1 MSGMVCIKYCRRI
14 FAKSLK
20 VIAISDTHG
29 YHDQLSLPSGD
40 VLIHAGD
47 VSSRGSKQE
56 VQDFLQWFSDLNYE
70 HKIFIAGNHDFFFE
84 RADSDMITSI
94 IPDNVIYLNDSGI
107 SIGGLNIWGSPVTPW
122 FFNWA
127 FNRHRGADIKKHWKL
142 IPQNTDILITH
153 GPVYG
158 VLDRTIHGQRVGCE
172 VLKDAIDVIKPKV
185 HICGHIHESYGQVQT
200 MDTLYINASV
210 LDVQYRLVN
219 DAVLFEI

>member
-1 MSGMVCIKYCRRI
+1 M
-14 FAKSLK
+14 K

-29 YHDQLSLPSGD
+29 YHHQLSLPSGD

-47 VSSRGSKQE
+47 VSSQGSKQE

-127 FNRHRGADIKKHWKL
+127 FNRHRGADIKKHWKF

-172 VLKDAIDVIKPKV
+172 VLKDATDLIKPKV
-185 HICGHIHESYGQVQT
+185 HICGHIHEAYGQVQT

>member
-1 MSGMVCIKYCRRI
+1 M
-14 FAKSLK
+14 K

-29 YHDQLSLPSGD
+29 YHDLLTLPSGD

-47 VSSRGSKQE
+47 VSSQGSKQE

-122 FFNWA
+122 FFDWA

-172 VLKDAIDVIKPKV
+172 VLKDATEVIKPKV

>member
-1 MSGMVCIKYCRRI
+1 
-14 FAKSLK
+14 LK

-29 YHDQLSLPSGD
+29 YHDLLTLPSGD

-47 VSSRGSKQE
+47 VSSQGSKQE

-122 FFNWA
+122 FFDWA

-172 VLKDAIDVIKPKV
+172 VLKDATEVIKPKV

>member
-1 MSGMVCIKYCRRI
+1 M
-14 FAKSLK
+14 K

-29 YHDQLSLPSGD
+29 YHHQLSLPSGD

-47 VSSRGSKQE
+47 VSSQGSKQE

-127 FNRHRGADIKKHWKL
+127 FNRHRGADIKKHWKF

-172 VLKDAIDVIKPKV
+172 VLKEAIQVIKPKI

>member
-1 MSGMVCIKYCRRI
+1 M
-14 FAKSLK
+14 K

-29 YHDQLSLPSGD
+29 YHHQLSLPSGD

-47 VSSRGSKQE
+47 VSSRGNKQE

-107 SIGGLNIWGSPVTPW
+107 SIGGFNIWGSPVTPW
-122 FFNWA
+122 FFDWA
-127 FNRHRGADIKKHWKL
+127 FNRHRGADIKKHWDL
-142 IPQNTDILITH
+142 IPQNIDILITH

-210 LDVQYRLVN
+210 LDVRYTLVN

>member
-1 MSGMVCIKYCRRI
+1 M
-14 FAKSLK
+14 K

-47 VSSRGSKQE
+47 VSSRGNKQE

-107 SIGGLNIWGSPVTPW
+107 SIGGFNIWGSPVTPW
-122 FFNWA
+122 FFDWA
-127 FNRHRGADIKKHWKL
+127 FNRHRGADIKKHWDL
-142 IPQNTDILITH
+142 IPQNIDILITH

-210 LDVQYRLVN
+210 LDVRYRLVN

>member
-1 MSGMVCIKYCRRI
+1 MPGMVCLKYCRRI

-29 YHDQLSLPSGD
+29 YHHQLSLPSGD

-47 VSSRGSKQE
+47 VSSQGSKQE

-127 FNRHRGADIKKHWKL
+127 FNRHRGADIKKHWKF

-172 VLKDAIDVIKPKV
+172 VLKEAIQVIKPKI

>member
-1 MSGMVCIKYCRRI
+1 M
-14 FAKSLK
+14 K

-29 YHDQLSLPSGD
+29 YHDLLTLPSGD

-56 VQDFLQWFSDLNYE
+56 LQDFLQWFSDLNYE

-84 RADSDMITSI
+84 RADSEMITSL
-94 IPDNVIYLNDSGI
+94 IPDNVIYLNDSGT
-107 SIGGLNIWGSPVTPW
+107 SIGGINIWGSPVTPW
-122 FFNWA
+122 FFDWA
-127 FNRHRGADIKKHWKL
+127 FNRHRGADIKKHWEL

-158 VLDRTIHGQRVGCE
+158 VLDKTIHGQRVGCE
-172 VLKDAIDVIKPKV
+172 ELKNATDLIKPKV
-185 HICGHIHESYGQVQT
+185 HIFGHIHETYGQVQT
-200 MDTLYINASV
+200 LNTLYINASV

-219 DAVLFEI
+219 DVVLFEI

>member
-1 MSGMVCIKYCRRI
+1 M
-14 FAKSLK
+14 K